1 METYLDHN
9 ATTPLDGRVLD
20 EMLPFLQL
28 HHGNPSSVYRQGRLA
43 RQAVEIAREQVAQLV
58 NAHPSQVVF
67 TSGGTEANNLAIK
80 GAVAGLKCLAVS
92 SVEHPSVLESARQ
105 WAAQGQRQL
114 IEIAVNHQG
123 LVTQETMANALKAK
137 PGLVSIMM
145 ANNETGVI
153 QNISQ
158 LAAMAK
164 AEGALFHTDAVQA
177 AGKIEIDFTELNV
190 QLLTLS
196 SHKLYGPKGVG
207 ALVFDK
213 RVELAPQLVGG
224 GQEQGCRSG
233 TENVA
238 AIVGFGKA
246 AELAR
251 LELAQRQSKCEF
263 LRQKLLQQ
271 LAKIENVVVFAQQA
285 KCLPNTVFMAL
296 PGIDGETLL
305 MEMDRAGIAVSSGSA
320 CDSHKTGPSQ
330 TLLAMGVDETLARC
344 AVRVS
349 IGKDNTEQDIDNFLR
364 VVMQQVKAMQE
375 NAMLT
380 WA

>member
-1 METYLDHN
+1 MEAYLDHN
-9 ATTPLDGRVLD
+9 ATTPVDGRVLD
-20 EMLPFLQL
+20 EMLPFLQQ
-28 HHGNPSSVYRQGRLA
+28 HYGNPSSVYRQGRLA
-43 RQAVEIAREQVAQLV
+43 RQAVESAREQVAQLI
-58 NAHPSQVVF
+58 NAHSSQVVF

-80 GAVAGLKCLAVS
+80 GAVAGLTCLAVS
-92 SVEHPSVLESARQ
+92 SIEHPSVLETARK
-105 WAAQGQRQL
+105 WAAVGQRRL
-114 IEIAVNHQG
+114 VEIAVDQHG

-158 LAAMAK
+158 LAVMAK

-177 AGKIEIDFTELNV
+177 AGKIEIDFTALNV
-190 QLLTLS
+190 QLMTLS

-207 ALVFDK
+207 ALVFN
-213 RVELAPQLVGG
+213 RHVELAPQLVGG
-224 GQEQGCRSG
+224 GQEDSYRSG

-251 LELAQRQSKCEF
+251 LELAERQGKCKF
-263 LRQKLLQQ
+263 LRQKLLRQ
-271 LAKIENVVVFAQQA
+271 LAKIENVVVFAQEVR
-285 KCLPNTVFMAL
+285 CLPNTVFMAV
-296 PGIDGETLL
+296 PGIEGETLL

-320 CDSHKTGPSQ
+320 CDSHKSGPSQ
-330 TLLAMGVDETLARC
+330 TLLSMGVDESLARC

-349 IGKDNTEQDIDNFLR
+349 IGKDNSEQDIEKFVR
-364 VVMQQVKAMQE
+364 VVKQQVKAMQE
-375 NAMLT
+375 NDMLA